1 MPSGEAARPIGIPAP
16 GDGKRNLL
24 GLVEKP
30 RGVEMSGERF
40 SCRGQ
45 GFPRTLLGKPFF
57 SKVRIRHRER
67 TPKQSIDVRGHFNRG
82 RGGERAWQ
90 GKCVVDSSARAGLVA
105 AEGRGGRGLYH
116 PGSSDHRTR

>member
-82 RGGERAWQ
+82 ERWGKSVAGEVCGRQLCESRPGG
-90 GKCVVDSSARAGLVA
+90 S
-105 AEGRGGRGLYH
+105 
-116 PGSSDHRTR
+116 